1 MTHAHD
7 ATREPAA
14 LGYHG
19 RRPLP
24 EGTKQVTQDNSAT
37 LARLREGNT
46 RFASGLSSARYS
58 AAERA
63 SSLEGQDPMAVVVG
77 CSDSRVPVEAV
88 FDAGPGELFV
98 VRTAGHVLA
107 QASVASIRF
116 ALEKLGT
123 RVVVVLGH
131 EDCGAVSAAL
141 AGDAPGWLAPIV
153 EKIDVSHVD
162 PSLAPADADDALLA
176 AAVDDHVRDTV
187 AELIELVAGMDV
199 PAGSVAVQGAAY
211 KLASGEVHW
220 LA

>member
-1 MTHAHD
+1 MN
-7 ATREPAA
+7 REAM
-14 LGYHG
+14 
-19 RRPLP
+19 
-24 EGTKQVTQDNSAT
+24 ET
-37 LARLREGNT
+37 LDRLAQGNA
-46 RFASGLSSARYS
+46 RFASGRTPTRFTAEERSA
-58 AAERA
+58 
-63 SSLEGQDPMAVVVG
+63 SLAGQRPFAVVVG

-123 RVVVVLGH
+123 RLVVVLGH
-131 EDCGAVSAAL
+131 EDCGAVEAAL
-141 AGDAPGWLAPIV
+141 AGDAPEWLAPII

-162 PSLAPADADDALLA
+162 PMRAPADADAEGALLA

-187 AELIELVAGMDV
+187 TELVDLIEGMDV
-199 PAGSVAVQGAAY
+199 PSGSVIVRGGAY

-220 LA
+220 L